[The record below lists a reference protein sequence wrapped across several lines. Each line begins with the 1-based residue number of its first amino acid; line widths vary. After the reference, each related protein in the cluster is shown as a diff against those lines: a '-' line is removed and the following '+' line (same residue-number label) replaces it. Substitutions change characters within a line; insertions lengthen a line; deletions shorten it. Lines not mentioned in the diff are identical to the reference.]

1 MVVGDGSRAE
11 WSWVGSPTAHSRQKV
26 RSRHLLRE
34 PFLPFQEMVVIELE
48 PEPEP
53 EEVTRS
59 ASPTSAEKAAT
70 AAGGEAVRPSASVP
84 EEQVPATASGEA
96 PRGED
101 EEEAFED
108 ALTDEQLREEVSIA
122 VLPSLMM
129 FTITEAAVLLNC
141 TMQVVRRLSVRNAKR
156 LESNASLL
164 GLSGLLDLVK
174 ARSQANDAK
183 AEGNK
188 LFAAGQYDEALSQ
201 YEMALQV
208 AAELESAED
217 ICSACHSNRAVC
229 FLKLG
234 KYDKTVKECT
244 KALELNPSYLK
255 ALLRRAEAH
264 EKLEHY
270 DEAIADMKK
279 ILELDPSNQQA
290 KRSLFRLEPLAAEK
304 REKMKEEMIGKLKEL
319 GNSVLGRFGMSVD
332 NFKAV
337 KDPNTG
343 SYSISFQ
350 K

>member
-1 MVVGDGSRAE
+1 
-11 WSWVGSPTAHSRQKV
+11 
-26 RSRHLLRE
+26 
-34 PFLPFQEMVVIELE
+34 MVVIEQE
-48 PEPEP
+48 PEAEETPAAAEEP
-53 EEVTRS
+53 AAEEQ
-59 ASPTSAEKAAT
+59 AAGG
-70 AAGGEAVRPSASVP
+70 AAGGEAARAD
-84 EEQVPATASGEA
+84 
-96 PRGED
+96 GED

-108 ALTDEQLREEVSIA
+108 ALTDEQLRE
-122 VLPSLMM
+122 
-129 FTITEAAVLLNC
+129 
-141 TMQVVRRLSVRNAKR
+141 
-156 LESNASLL
+156 
-164 GLSGLLDLVK
+164 K

-188 LFAAGQYDEALSQ
+188 FFGAGEYERALLQ
-201 YEMALQV
+201 YETALQI
-208 AAELESAED
+208 AAELESVED
-217 ICSACHSNRAVC
+217 IRSACHSNRAVC

-234 KYDKTVKECT
+234 KYDETIKECT

-255 ALLRRAEAH
+255 ALLRRGEAH

-279 ILELDPSNQQA
+279 IIELDPSNEQA

-304 REKMKEEMIGKLKEL
+304 REKMKEEMIGKLKDL

-350 K
+350 Q